1 MSFHLPPVALTVKS
15 NPCSPV
21 LINSTL
27 TRKVF
32 MAMNYYSN
40 KCWYKTT
47 QADFFPGDAGGKTE
61 ASERE
66 SLLETLLPATCI
78 YIQHVHQGMG
88 ACSLSSIN
96 TTAVLASRRQRYNKA
111 NTRRSLLSNE
121 QLRSFKKN
129 EAQTGSF
136 SLTTSALCR
145 IWMNS
150 SLFPVFRG
158 QSY

>member
-21 LINSTL
+21 LMNSTL

-61 ASERE
+61 ASEWE
-66 SLLETLLPATCI
+66 SLLETLVPATCI
-78 YIQHVHQGMG
+78 YIKHVHQGTG

-96 TTAVLASRRQRYNKA
+96 TTAVPASWRQRYNRT
-111 NTRRSLLSNE
+111 NTRSLLSNE
-121 QLRSFKKN
+121 QLWSFKKN

-136 SLTTSALCR
+136 SLTTSALRR

-158 QSY
+158 QS